1 MISVGACKYTLNK
14 GLGSDLAALGH
25 GGHVGQDGLENIVHA
40 LGAAGVLVKDAED
53 AGVGLTLH
61 LLGVGN
67 GGNPEQAIL
76 IKSCICP
83 SLDKLLAGV
92 ERGDIVGDGL
102 GDGRLQDIAGTD
114 LI

>member
-1 MISVGACKYTLNK
+1 MNK
-14 GLGSDLAALGH
+14 GLGSNLAALGH
-25 GGHVGQDGLENIVHA
+25 GGHVRKDGLEHIVHA

-53 AGVGLTLH
+53 AGVGLALH

-76 IKSCICP
+76 MKYCIRL
-83 SLDKLLAGV
+83 SLDKLLAGA

-102 GDGRLQDIAGTD
+102 GDGRLQDITGTD
-114 LI
+114 PI